1 VMCLLY
7 ILNMR
12 QTLQSWQRK
21 QSEQGVTMQ
30 PDTRVRVKS
39 TGEIGYVVKEDEDG
53 MLCIRIPSDNNWPFP
68 HYAFISKRDVV
79 MVRVAK
85 SAAPLDIEEA
95 PF

>member
-1 VMCLLY
+1 M
-7 ILNMR
+7 
-12 QTLQSWQRK
+12 T
-21 QSEQGVTMQ
+21 
-30 PDTRVRVKS
+30 PDTRVRIKS
-39 TGEIGYVVKEDEDG
+39 TGKIGYVVKEDEDG

>member
-1 VMCLLY
+1 
-7 ILNMR
+7 MR
-12 QTLQSWQRK
+12 LPTPY
-21 QSEQGVTMQ
+21 EQGVTMQ

-39 TGEIGYVVKEDEDG
+39 TGEIGYVVNEDEDG

-85 SAAPLDIEEA
+85 SAVPLDIEEA